1 MLSDEHWSSLAA
13 AVQPRCGSS
22 TLSPPSRFSLT
33 PTRTTSPA
41 ARPAAPSWPAG
52 AAELG
57 LCTLKDCS
65 HRMAAALA
73 VSCLLAVAEVGIQPF
88 KPASYWVLPNWF
100 LSAVTAVTGE
110 NEMDQMK
117 KQHQE
122 QLQLSRNDAAKQ
134 GKRSESEMELTIASA
149 NSVLLSRF
157 YRVEWCERYAC
168 VWDLITSCTW

>member
-1 MLSDEHWSSLAA
+1 
-13 AVQPRCGSS
+13 
-22 TLSPPSRFSLT
+22 
-33 PTRTTSPA
+33 
-41 ARPAAPSWPAG
+41 
-52 AAELG
+52 
-57 LCTLKDCS
+57 
-65 HRMAAALA
+65 
-73 VSCLLAVAEVGIQPF
+73 
-88 KPASYWVLPNWF
+88 

-168 VWDLITSCTW
+168 V